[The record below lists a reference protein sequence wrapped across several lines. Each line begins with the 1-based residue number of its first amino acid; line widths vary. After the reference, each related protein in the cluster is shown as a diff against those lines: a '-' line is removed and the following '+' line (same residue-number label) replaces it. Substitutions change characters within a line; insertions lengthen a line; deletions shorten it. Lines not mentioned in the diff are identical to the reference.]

1 MCCDGGSD
9 FHDSIGSIGSTG
21 SIGPTAEVWL
31 EDVQSLLRPGLTRD
45 EPGTEGS
52 EGC

>member
-9 FHDSIGSIGSTG
+9 FHDSIGSIG
-21 SIGPTAEVWL
+21 PTAEVWF

-45 EPGTEGS
+45 EPGTEG
-52 EGC
+52 C